1 MQDNKQMIQELE
13 QRIAD
18 LKNRWPSHSVPP
30 AMMLQ
35 LDELEEAL
43 RQAIQQ
49 DKSEQADK
57 GINPQAIQFQPI
69 GYVENDFSE
78 PGVRRDCSAMES
90 RLVIDSALVEGLQG
104 FEVGQQLMV
113 LFNFHRSTGYELS
126 QHPCGDRTRPKR
138 GVFTLRSPHRPN
150 PIGVTVVELLAINGN
165 VLRVRG
171 LDACNGTPIL
181 DLKLEGV
188 LI

>member
-1 MQDNKQMIQELE
+1 MQDNKQRIQELE
-13 QRIAD
+13 QQIAD

-43 RQAIQQ
+43 RQAIQE
-49 DKSEQADK
+49 DKSEQTDN
-57 GINPQAIQFQPI
+57 GINPQAIQFHPI

-78 PGVRRDCSAMES
+78 PGVRRDCSALES
-90 RLVIDSALVEGLQG
+90 RLVIDPSLVEGLQG
-104 FEVGQQLMV
+104 LEAGQQLMV
-113 LFNFHRSTGYELS
+113 LFYFHRSTGYELS
-126 QHPCGDRTRPKR
+126 QHPCGDLTRPKR

-150 PIGVTVVELLAINGN
+150 PIGVTVVELLAIDGN

-171 LDACNGTPIL
+171 LDACSGTPIL

>member
-1 MQDNKQMIQELE
+1 
-13 QRIAD
+13 
-18 LKNRWPSHSVPP
+18 
-30 AMMLQ
+30 
-35 LDELEEAL
+35 
-43 RQAIQQ
+43 
-49 DKSEQADK
+49 
-57 GINPQAIQFQPI
+57 
-69 GYVENDFSE
+69 
-78 PGVRRDCSAMES
+78 
-90 RLVIDSALVEGLQG
+90 
-104 FEVGQQLMV
+104 MV
-113 LFNFHRSTGYELS
+113 LFYFHRSTGYELS

>member
-1 MQDNKQMIQELE
+1 VQDNKQRIQELE
-13 QRIAD
+13 QQIAD

-35 LDELEEAL
+35 LDEMEEAL
-43 RQAIQQ
+43 LQATQQ
-49 DKSEQADK
+49 DKSEQTDK
-57 GINPQAIQFQPI
+57 GINPQAIQFHPI

-78 PGVRRDCSAMES
+78 PGVRRDCSALES
-90 RLVIDSALVEGLQG
+90 RLVIDPALVEGLQG
-104 FEVGQQLMV
+104 FEAGQQIMV
-113 LFNFHRSTGYELS
+113 LFYFHRSTGYELS
-126 QHPCGDRTRPKR
+126 QHPRGDQTHSKR

-150 PIGVTVVELLAINGN
+150 PIGVTIVDLLGIDEN

-181 DLKLEGV
+181 DLKPA
-188 LI
+188 